1 MERKIQK
8 NELALWKE
16 ITKEDIKIND
26 YISEE
31 MVQKKNISIKKR
43 SVNLKKHSDL
53 NKEKKDLFFEETV
66 FKENKLQVNKRM

>member
-1 MERKIQK
+1 MERKLQK

-31 MVQKKNISIKKR
+31 MTQKKTFL
-43 SVNLKKHSDL
+43 LKK
-53 NKEKKDLFFEETV
+53 EV
-66 FKENKLQVNKRM
+66 